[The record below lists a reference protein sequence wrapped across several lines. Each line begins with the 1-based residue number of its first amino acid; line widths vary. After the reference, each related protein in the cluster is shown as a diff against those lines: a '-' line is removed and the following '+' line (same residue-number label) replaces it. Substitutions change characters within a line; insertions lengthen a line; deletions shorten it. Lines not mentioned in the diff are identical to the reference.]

1 MNLFSSAKRNQRTS
15 NFTLREA
22 LTLKMLAAE
31 VVVVTETMKMMSKDK
46 NKPEENL
53 TKNSKHS

>member
-1 MNLFSSAKRNQRTS
+1 MNLFSSVKRNQRTS

-22 LTLKMLAAE
+22 LTLKMLVAE

-46 NKPEENL
+46 KKPEENL
-53 TKNSKHS
+53 TKNSKPS